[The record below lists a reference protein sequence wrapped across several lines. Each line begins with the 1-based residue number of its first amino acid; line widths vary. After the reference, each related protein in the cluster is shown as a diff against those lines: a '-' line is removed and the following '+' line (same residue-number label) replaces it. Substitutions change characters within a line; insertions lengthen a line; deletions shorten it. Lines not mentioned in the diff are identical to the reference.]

1 LLYVEGW
8 EASMADGQALHVFQC
23 GGGSPYGFT
32 ADRTGKNLP
41 ASECP
46 DGWAFFR
53 TLNSEPFDL
62 PRVAVDVEKVHQ
74 DIAEKGFSIVH
85 WAAAPG

>member
-1 LLYVEGW
+1 
-8 EASMADGQALHVFQC
+8 MADGQALHVFQC

-41 ASECP
+41 AAECQ
-46 DGWAFFR
+46 DGWAYLT

-62 PRVAVDVEKVHQ
+62 PRVAVDVGKVHQ
-74 DIAEKGFSIVH
+74 DIAQKGFAIVH